1 MEEEYSP
8 AELIKERQRRVDE
21 MNGLVALPAGITARQ
36 FMQMV
41 MRGEIDPLPKQM
53 NAAKVLIEY
62 EEAKLT
68 AVAVGHMDGTS
79 FAAQLERCLAR
90 SEAAR
95 AKASLRYL
103 PLRSC
108 PRLSTLARKCAG
120 HSFDGGRTFA
130 SNALYSISC
139 M

>member
-95 AKASLRYL
+95 QGVAPLPPAALLPPVEHSREEVRGPFVRRRKNLR
-103 PLRSC
+103 
-108 PRLSTLARKCAG
+108 
-120 HSFDGGRTFA
+120 
-130 SNALYSISC
+130 
-139 M
+139 